1 MTQFCKDNLISIVL
15 SLLILSLPSLLPI
28 TVIYWISSPLIIIVW
43 MITAFKLQQRLNLVS
58 DEQKLSNEK
67 ISNTTLE
74 LYLTSIESIVDQEIS
89 QFHSELLQLKSMVAD
104 AVVIM
109 SDSFNNLHHLTS
121 GQSQLV
127 HTLVHELD
135 GGVDNRGNTLNFSN
149 FALKTDEVLGFFID
163 HILIVSKQSME
174 MVEVISDVSGH
185 MSQVEKLLIDLQ
197 KIADQTNL
205 LALNAAIEAAR
216 AGEAGRGFAVV
227 ADEVRNLSKHS
238 NKFSEEIKKVVGNS
252 KHKIEAAQVMI
263 EKMASKDMN
272 VAITSKDNIH
282 KMIQDISKM
291 NVKIAD
297 KVSQVSELT
306 GEIEFNVSSAVRG
319 LQFEDLARQL
329 IEHLYQNV
337 EHFHELVEE
346 LRIGISSINSRSPE
360 LLEQELK
367 IGIQR
372 LTEKQQR
379 WDVKQTTIVQSSMS
393 EGEVDLF

>member
-1 MTQFCKDNLISIVL
+1 
-15 SLLILSLPSLLPI
+15 
-28 TVIYWISSPLIIIVW
+28 
-43 MITAFKLQQRLNLVS
+43 
-58 DEQKLSNEK
+58 
-67 ISNTTLE
+67 
-74 LYLTSIESIVDQEIS
+74 
-89 QFHSELLQLKSMVAD
+89 
-104 AVVIM
+104 
-109 SDSFNNLHHLTS
+109 
-121 GQSQLV
+121 
-127 HTLVHELD
+127 
-135 GGVDNRGNTLNFSN
+135 
-149 FALKTDEVLGFFID
+149 
-163 HILIVSKQSME
+163 
-174 MVEVISDVSGH
+174 
-185 MSQVEKLLIDLQ
+185 
-197 KIADQTNL
+197 
-205 LALNAAIEAAR
+205 
-216 AGEAGRGFAVV
+216 
-227 ADEVRNLSKHS
+227 
-238 NKFSEEIKKVVGNS
+238 
-252 KHKIEAAQVMI
+252 MI

-272 VAITSKDNIH
+272 VAITSKDNID